1 MPKLRLKLTLRYQ
14 SLKVLDLVGLAE
26 AVVSESTPIEAFH
39 DATADGETLGTSDV
53 PSTFAKKYRQPAA
66 GVRRTFLN
74 LKLKQML
81 IDLEVDVREGW
92 ELIDI
97 QEDDDSITAVFDGG
111 RTVKGSMLIGCDGI
125 NSAVRAAMLRMQ
137 GITEGKPTYTG
148 LTQAGGLFLSLV
160 NGLAY

>member
-1 MPKLRLKLTLRYQ
+1 MPKLRLTLTLRHQ
-14 SLKVLDLVGLAE
+14 SLKVLNLVGLAE

-53 PSTFAKKYRQPAA
+53 PSTFAEKYRQPAA

-81 IDLEVDVREGW
+81 IDLDVDVREGW

-97 QEDDDSITAVFDGG
+97 KEDDDSVTAVFNDG
-111 RTVKGSMLIGCDGI
+111 RTVKGSMLVGCDGI
-125 NSAVRAAMLRMQ
+125 NSAARAAILRMQ
-137 GITEGKPTYTG
+137 GITEGMPTYTG
-148 LTQAGGLFLSLV
+148 LTQASGFPISLV
-160 NGLAY
+160 NGFVY